1 MHDTDN
7 GPWPVSVHDPV
18 CGDNVHTEC
27 RRYAREFC
35 LYPFQLPAVLLEP
48 STYTALERRG
58 GPRTDRYV
66 QRKGRRGTPLVPGE
80 INTLAPTRTYVHDP
94 PFLSL
99 SLSLCCCAR
108 QRSYV
113 SLSLSV
119 PVVVDCPHARMLT

>member
-1 MHDTDN
+1 MLDTDN
-7 GPWPVSVHDPV
+7 GPWSVSVHDPV

-80 INTLAPTRTYVHDP
+80 INTLAPTRTYVHDH

-99 SLSLCCCAR
+99 SLSVAVHVRALLSLCL
-108 QRSYV
+108 
-113 SLSLSV
+113 SLSLLLWTAHTRA
-119 PVVVDCPHARMLT
+119 C